1 MRSSSGWLPISLSGS
16 QASADGQHETCT
28 TCAPSRWRGQ
38 PTRFCRRACRICRDW
53 PDTLAAD
60 LIGSW
65 TRIFDVLDSTSL
77 QGAFERLDRVDVKS
91 IVLGPE
97 PGELHPVRR
106 RSPTSPYGRRN
117 SR

>member
-1 MRSSSGWLPISLSGS
+1 MP
-16 QASADGQHETCT
+16 
-28 TCAPSRWRGQ
+28 
-38 PTRFCRRACRICRDW
+38 PTRAWATNECYSSALIER
-53 PDTLAAD
+53 LAAD
-60 LIGSW
+60 LAVRFPGQRGWSARNLHYMRAFALAWPADQIGSW